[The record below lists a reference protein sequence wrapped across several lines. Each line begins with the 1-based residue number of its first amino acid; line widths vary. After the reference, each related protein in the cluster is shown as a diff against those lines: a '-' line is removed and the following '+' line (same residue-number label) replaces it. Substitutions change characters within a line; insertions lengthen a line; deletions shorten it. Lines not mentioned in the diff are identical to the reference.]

1 MAGIG
6 TKDKV
11 VGLGIV
17 LVFLTALVSGVSNF
31 VNFWVAKNVNVN
43 SDAFVVARNVVVA
56 LLLVPLALL
65 ARRDV
70 RARLRRADWAKLAT
84 IGLVGGAIPF
94 LLFFRG
100 IQMAAGAASATF
112 GYRTLFLMATVLGV
126 VVLKE
131 RLSRWTLLAAGLL
144 LVGNALLL
152 TLTGPVWTDGTLL
165 VLLATGL
172 WATEYTLS
180 KKALRDL
187 PSRTVALG
195 RMGFGGAFLLA
206 YVLASGQ
213 IGSLAGFPLEQLQ
226 WMALSA
232 ILLVAFVTTWYAG
245 LKHVDLSTASAVL
258 VLGFPIT
265 WALEVVAGRR
275 PLTIPQA
282 AGAVAVVLGVALAAG
297 VLSVR
302 ETFEAAGRAVLAGI
316 RRATG
321 R

>member
-65 ARRDV
+65 A
-70 RARLRRADWAKLAT
+70 RRADWAKLAT

-187 PSRTVALG
+187 PSRPVALG

-213 IGSLAGFPLEQLQ
+213 IGSLAGFPPQQLQ
-226 WMALSA
+226 WMGPSA
-232 ILLVAFVTTWYAG
+232 MLLVAFVTTWYAG

-275 PLTIPQA
+275 PFTIPQA

-302 ETFEAAGRAVLAGI
+302 ETF
-316 RRATG
+316 
-321 R
+321 